1 MSLSA
6 FVWALME
13 VRWRVVARRVV
24 TRRSVLFC
32 VSAAMTMGCCAA
44 GCDCGRSRRAAPRA
58 VRQTAALQ
66 RLSNAAALTAGLPQ
80 RSLAPNPATAAS
92 AM

>member
-13 VRWRVVARRVV
+13 VRWRVV

-58 VRQTAALQ
+58 VRQTAAALQ
-66 RLSNAAALTAGLPQ
+66 RLSNTAALTAGLPQ
-80 RSLAPNPATAAS
+80 RSLARTKPRHLGNVR
-92 AM
+92 